1 MALYKRQQNI
11 SWCNN
16 DTKGK
21 IMSSEK
27 QQILTSFFLS
37 LEKMESED
45 MMAMVE
51 KHLKDDDVELFVHHI
66 ENFYGITDDEEL
78 GMLAQLMVTGYLAAK
93 HEDSLKTA
101 KH

>member
-1 MALYKRQQNI
+1 
-11 SWCNN
+11 
-16 DTKGK
+16 
-21 IMSSEK
+21 MSTEK
-27 QQILTSFFLS
+27 HQILTSFFTS

-51 KHLKDDDVELFVHHI
+51 KHLKDDDVEIFVQHI

-93 HEDSLKTA
+93 HEESLKQT